1 MTDLS
6 SSPQIR
12 HQSRSDEIA
21 AILRDAILGGQYRP
35 GERLP
40 SERDL
45 CDRFA
50 VSRGAVREALKK
62 LEQLGIASIQ
72 PGGAR
77 VVSIQSC
84 TLDVLGPLLDLNPM
98 PDPKLVDEVLQL
110 FGTLMD
116 LAARA
121 AIERATDDDLE
132 HAEAIV
138 AEILADDSSDVRQHE
153 AVRRLGEFYVDL
165 ADHLVLRLMING
177 LRTTFFERMHG
188 LGIHLQLDGELL
200 RDTVGKLRGALR
212 ARDSAAVGSAMKELN
227 RLFRD
232 SARVA
237 LRDATATQQR
247 IPA

>member
-1 MTDLS
+1 MPNTSRRLNS
-6 SSPQIR
+6 R
-12 HQSRSDEIA
+12 HPSRSDEIA
-21 AILRDAILGGQYRP
+21 AILRDAILGGQYRA

-45 CDRFA
+45 CDRFE

-77 VVSIQSC
+77 VVAVKAC

-98 PDPKLVDEVLQL
+98 PDPKLVDEVLQV

-121 AIERATDDDLE
+121 AIEKATAADLE
-132 HAEAIV
+132 RAEAIV
-138 AEILADDSSDVRQHE
+138 AEILADDSSDMRQDE
-153 AVRRLGEFYVDL
+153 AVRRLAEFYIDL

-188 LGIHLQLDGELL
+188 LGIHPKLDGEML
-200 RDTVGKLRGALR
+200 REAVGKLRGALR

-237 LRDATATQQR
+237 LRDAAATQQR